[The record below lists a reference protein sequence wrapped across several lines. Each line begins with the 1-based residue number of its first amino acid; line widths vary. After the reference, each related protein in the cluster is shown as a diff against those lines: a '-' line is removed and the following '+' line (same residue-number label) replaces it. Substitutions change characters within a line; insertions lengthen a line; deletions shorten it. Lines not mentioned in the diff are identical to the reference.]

1 MKHKSLK
8 ITFLLLALFALC
20 NSANAERVLILPQAQ
35 HVLIADIIVYGTV
48 QSVSDT
54 GFYVEVTE
62 HIVNATKNKNY
73 DQNVIFVSH
82 YSAPRRDIDFG
93 FSSRF
98 RTKPIVGSKYFFLLE
113 YTNENA
119 QTFNYTFGLS
129 TGFDTITK
137 KQICTINGEY
147 DKLKSKLKSKS
158 KNVTVSTAIDAIKKI
173 KQCYNRT
180 TFNLYY
186 SKETICYCTKREI
199 KKMKRTN
206 KAFALWHECI
216 IFYHELYKK

>member
-1 MKHKSLK
+1 MKHLILILLIATASIQKSIAK
-8 ITFLLLALFALC
+8 IM
-20 NSANAERVLILPQAQ
+20 ILPQVQ
-35 HVLIADIIVYGTV
+35 HVLSADVIVYGTV

-62 HIVNATKNKNY
+62 HIINTTKNKIY
-73 DQNVIFVSH
+73 DQNIIFVSH
-82 YSAPRRDIDFG
+82 YSAPRRDIE
-93 FSSRF
+93 FSYRF
-98 RTKPIVGSKYFFLLE
+98 LAKPIVGTKYIFLLE

-137 KQICTINGEY
+137 KQICTINGGY
-147 DKLKSKLKSKS
+147 DKSKS

-173 KQCYNRT
+173 RQCYNRT
-180 TFNLYY
+180 TFNLYD

-216 IFYHELYKK
+216 IFYSHKLYKK